1 MWRWWWWWGWDE
13 IEPNPSE
20 ERPVPPVLGPLH
32 PLLLHHPPP
41 SPNEEGGQLA
51 PGPFEPQ
58 NQQLQQ
64 HRSPQTK
71 GSSETEA
78 LCPPAPGQQ
87 GEAKRVRGRRF
98 GEEHTKQQQQTK
110 QQHTKQH
117 EQQQDTE
124 AEQLGWNQEVGLDLL
139 SGGREM
145 EMICWNVIC

>member
-1 MWRWWWWWGWDE
+1 MWRWWWWWDWNKVK
-13 IEPNPSE
+13 PNPSE
-20 ERPVPPVLGPLH
+20 KGSLPPVLGPLH

-98 GEEHTKQQQQTK
+98 GEEHTKQQQQ
-110 QQHTKQH
+110 
-117 EQQQDTE
+117 QDTE

-139 SGGREM
+139 SGGRKM